1 MSFDVIIIYVMAG
14 CMLLG
19 AIDAI
24 LGNKVGLGKQ
34 FEEGFNA
41 MGPLALGMVGII
53 CLAPVIATVLGPV
66 LSPAFEAVG
75 ADPSIFASIL
85 ALDMGGFPLAEQLAN
100 TPEAAK
106 FSGIIIASML
116 GCTLV
121 FSIPVGFGLIEDK
134 DQPAFAKGLIAG
146 LITIPIGGL
155 IGGLVAD
162 YDMGLVIPNLVPV
175 IVLSVLLIL
184 GFAFIQNKLIRGTII
199 FAKILNIIIY
209 IGLAAAAF
217 EYLTGVVLIP
227 GMAPIMEGIE
237 VVGSVAIILL
247 GAFPFVTIVTRLLK
261 TPLEKMGSLLKINAK
276 SSAGLIISLA
286 NSVPVYPMIKD
297 MDERGKVMN
306 IAFLVPATAVLGDH
320 LGYTGGVAPDMITP
334 MILAKLSAG
343 IIALVLGYWMTRNYD
358 TDTSVENVE
367 PN

>member
-14 CMLLG
+14 CLVLG

-24 LGNKVGLGKQ
+24 IGNKFGLGEQ

-53 CLAPVIATVLGPV
+53 CLAPVIANVLGPI
-66 LSPAFEAVG
+66 LSPVFEAVG
-75 ADPSIFASIL
+75 ADPAIFASIL

-100 TPEAAK
+100 VPEAAK

-121 FSIPVGFGLIEDK
+121 FSIPVGFGLIEGK
-134 DQPAFAKGLIAG
+134 DHPAFAKGLIAG
-146 LITIPIGGL
+146 LITIPFGGL
-155 IGGLVAD
+155 IGGLLAG
-162 YDMGLVIPNLVPV
+162 YSMSLVIPNLLPV
-175 IVLSVLLIL
+175 LALSLLLIL
-184 GFAFIQNKLIRGTII
+184 GFTFIQKQLINGTII
-199 FAKILNIIIY
+199 FAKILNVIIY

-217 EYLTGVVLIP
+217 EYLTGVVIIP

-247 GAFPFVTIVTRLLK
+247 GAFPFVTIVTKLLK
-261 TPLEKMGSLLKINAK
+261 VPLEKMGNLLNINAK
-276 SSAGLIISLA
+276 SSAGIIISLA
-286 NSVPVYPMIKD
+286 NSVPVYPMLKD

-334 MILAKLSAG
+334 MIGAKLSAG
-343 IIALVLGYWMTRNYD
+343 VLALIIAYWMTRQLNKPEVL
-358 TDTSVENVE
+358 SK
-367 PN
+367 